1 MKFLYIL
8 TALLFINLSFAFGQ
22 TDKELAASLIT
33 KEKIEG
39 HIYFLAS
46 DELKGRATGTNEIK
60 IASQYIANMFR
71 SYGVKTVPGA
81 NGYFQDV
88 LFTKTTAATTR
99 SLSVNE
105 KFQTTAPIPLGGSN
119 IHYEGDAIYLNYGL
133 EEDYKGKDVKGKLV
147 YIKAGSATAKSPQQ
161 MFEMMEEKRELAKKQ
176 GARAIVEF
184 ANINPMIWNFI
195 ENAFSEDQMT
205 LQENEKEENDFNYI
219 WMIDPNDEIT
229 QSLASKSSN
238 NARLTISGIAK
249 HTIMC
254 RNVVAMI
261 EGTDPKLKEE
271 YIIYSGH
278 YDHVG
283 IGTPDATGDSIYN
296 GARDNG
302 VGTTTVLSM
311 AENLAK
317 HPTKRSALFILYTGE
332 EIGLLG
338 SQYYVENPLIP
349 LEQMVYCF
357 NSDNAGYSNTSIITV
372 VGLGR
377 TTAEND
383 IKVAASA
390 FGLTAIDDPAPEQ
403 NLFERSDNINF
414 AMKGIPAPT
423 FSMGFRSF
431 DGQVTETYHK
441 PNDKAETIDYDYLV
455 KFFKSYVL
463 AGRLIANNP
472 KTPFWTSGDKF
483 EAAGKELY
491 GK

>member
-1 MKFLYIL
+1 MKNTFLFTL
-8 TALLFINLSFAFGQ
+8 LLFTGIIFAQ
-22 TDKELAASLIT
+22 SDKELAASFIT

-60 IASQYIANMFR
+60 IAAQYLANTFR
-71 SYGVKTVPGA
+71 AYGAKPVPGA
-81 NGYFQDV
+81 NGFFQDV
-88 LFTKTTAATTR
+88 PFTKTTPATTR
-99 SLSVNE
+99 SLIVNGE
-105 KFQTTAPIPLGGSN
+105 EVEAAPIPIGGKN
-119 IHYEGDAIYLNYGL
+119 FNYDGAAVYLNFGL
-133 EEDYKGKDVKGKLV
+133 EEDYVGQDVTDKLV
-147 YIKAGSATAKSPQQ
+147 YIKAGSDTASSPQD
-161 MFEMMEEKRELAKKQ
+161 MFRLMEEKRDLAKKN
-176 GARAIVEF
+176 GAKGVVEL
-184 ANINPMIWNFI
+184 ANINPIVWSYI
-195 ENAFSEDQMT
+195 ENAFGESRMT
-205 LQENEKEENDFNYI
+205 LQNNEDKEDDFNYI
-219 WMIDPNDEIT
+219 WSIDLNNET
-229 QSLASKSSN
+229 ANSLASKRSN
-238 NARLTISGIAK
+238 FAKITISGIEEQ
-249 HTIMC
+249 TIMC

-296 GARDNG
+296 GARDNAVG
-302 VGTTTVLSM
+302 VTTVLSM

-332 EIGLLG
+332 EMGLHG
-338 SQYYVENPLIP
+338 SDYYVENPLIP
-349 LEQMVYCF
+349 LEKMVYCF
-357 NSDNAGYSNTSIITV
+357 NSDNAGYSDTSIITV
-372 VGLGR
+372 FGLGR

-383 IKVAASA
+383 IKVAATA

-403 NLFERSDNINF
+403 NLFERSDNVNF
-414 AMKGIPAPT
+414 ARKGIPAPT

-441 PNDKAETIDYDYLV
+441 PNDEAHTIDYDYLV

-472 KTPFWTSGDKF
+472 KTPFWTQGDKY
-483 EAAGKELY
+483 EEAGKALY
-491 GK
+491 KK